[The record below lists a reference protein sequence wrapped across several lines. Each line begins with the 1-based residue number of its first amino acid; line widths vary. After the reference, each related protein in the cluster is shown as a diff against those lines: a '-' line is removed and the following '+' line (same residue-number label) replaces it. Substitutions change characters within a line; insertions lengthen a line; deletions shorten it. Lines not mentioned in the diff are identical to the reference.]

1 MRAMF
6 LSLVLMLI
14 AGYAQADELQLIL
27 NGKAYHMTNRNYNE
41 KNYGLGLEYDFT
53 PKNHWVTFING
64 SFFKDSFRDTSRY
77 IGIGKR
83 RRFLLQGDPEGW
95 HFDAGYI
102 VFLMTRRDMYNN
114 RPFPGILPAFSLGK
128 QWFAINATYIP
139 KVSPKHVN
147 LLFFQIM
154 IRVAQF

>member
-1 MRAMF
+1 MRAVL
-6 LSLVLMLI
+6 LSVMLMWLSV
-14 AGYAQADELQLIL
+14 AAHADQLNLIL
-27 NGKAYHMTNRNYNE
+27 NGKAYHLSSRNYNE

-64 SFFKDSFRDTSRY
+64 SFFKDSFRNTSRY

-95 HFDAGYI
+95 HFDVGYI
-102 VFLMTRRDMYNN
+102 IFLMTRRDMYNN

-128 QWFAINATYIP
+128 QWFSLNATYIP
-139 KVSPKHVN
+139 SVSPKHVR
-147 LLFFQIM
+147 LFFFQVM
-154 IRVAQF
+154 IRVIKF